1 MVHYST
7 TSSYRKYVRENGW
20 TRSAAINC
28 FLFLAFYFLAA
39 TGETYVDDFSNGIDT
54 TTYWRIQ
61 RNDTLYKWD
70 DTQEDVRFSRS
81 PGGTLGILNTIHLIF
96 VPVVLGDFDVKV
108 DFSNAYINRVNG
120 SPGNQVQLNSRSGVQ
135 VFSIVRSDE
144 VGFGHNFHVW
154 VDPPGQWQGYQANT
168 DSSGTLRI
176 TRVGSTITGYF
187 NANLIFSNVY
197 NADVANF
204 SFSLQNNGTTDST
217 SVIFDNFSVTADS
230 IQIPTGIRD
239 QNQKIAT
246 FELRQNFP
254 NPFNPVTTI
263 EFTLPQSEL
272 VKLRIYNIAG
282 EEVTTLVSEKL
293 TSGKHRYDWYPTDE
307 TSSGVYFY
315 RLEAAGHT
323 DIKKMVLLR

>member
-1 MVHYST
+1 MDQYLAHAIHQTNNWARSIM
-7 TSSYRKYVRENGW
+7 TSCFVLL
-20 TRSAAINC
+20 AI
-28 FLFLAFYFLAA
+28 FFIPAS
-39 TGETYVDDFSNGIDT
+39 GEIYVDDFSSGIDT

-61 RNDTLYKWD
+61 LNDTLYKWD
-70 DTQEDVRFSRS
+70 DTHGDVRFSRS
-81 PGGTLGILNTIHLIF
+81 PGGTPGILNTIHLIF

-144 VGFGHNFHVW
+144 VGFGHNYHVW
-154 VDPPGQWQGYQANT
+154 VDPPGQWQGYQANM

-176 TRVGSTITGYF
+176 IRVGSTITGYF

-230 IQIPTGIRD
+230 IQIPTAIRD

-254 NPFNPVTTI
+254 NPFNPITTI
-263 EFTLPQSEL
+263 EFTLRHSEL

-293 TSGKHRYDWYPTDE
+293 TTGKHRFDWSPTDE
-307 TSSGVYFY
+307 TSGGVYFY
-315 RLEAAGHT
+315 RLEAAGYM
-323 DIKKMVLLR
+323 DVKKMVLLR